1 MLTKDH
7 FACYALIRKDLIM
20 DTAATIRS
28 FLYRMQWKSCTGELE
43 GLREF
48 KINSLKFS
56 FDPAIEGQAQYDMF
70 AFLLTL
76 DASNDTRMALLL
88 IIYLY
93 QQKIPFSIGFSPAIR
108 WNDLFQSLKENIHQ
122 LLCLRNIKKEIRE
135 HFDDVLSFPLNEYQ
149 CTKR

>member
-1 MLTKDH
+1 
-7 FACYALIRKDLIM
+7 M

-28 FLYRMQWKSCTGELE
+28 FLYRMQWKSYTGELE

-56 FDPAIEGQAQYDMF
+56 FDPAIEGQSQYDMF

-93 QQKIPFSIGFSPAIR
+93 QQKIPFNISFSPAIR

-122 LLCLRNIKKEIRE
+122 LRCLRNIEKEIRE

>member
-1 MLTKDH
+1 
-7 FACYALIRKDLIM
+7 
-20 DTAATIRS
+20 
-28 FLYRMQWKSCTGELE
+28 MQWKSCTGELE

-56 FDPAIEGQAQYDMF
+56 FDPAVEGQAQYDMF

-93 QQKIPFSIGFSPAIR
+93 QQKIPFNISFSPAIR
-108 WNDLFQSLKENIHQ
+108 WNDPFQSLKENIHQ